1 MVEEAETYKAKDEE
15 HKNPTSF
22 RGTPR
27 WMALGPASSPA
38 RILASCLACA
48 SCGICEFSTCIQIS
62 NLEKNERLF
71 ICSRCRFI
79 CLCLYV
85 FMLKFIYFYDPY
97 GRFL

>member
-48 SCGICEFSTCIQIS
+48 SCGIC
-62 NLEKNERLF
+62 
-71 ICSRCRFI
+71 
-79 CLCLYV
+79 
-85 FMLKFIYFYDPY
+85 
-97 GRFL
+97 